1 MGFVL
6 STLRSTLG
14 SLARELR
21 QRPGFLLVAVIT
33 LGVGIGAN
41 VAIFTVVDAVLLRP
55 LPYAQPDRLVGVW
68 NDAPG
73 LKLRHFQQSY
83 GTYLLFRR
91 ENRVFEDLGL
101 YTQGAVTLA
110 GAQGPER
117 QQAARVTGSLFNV
130 LRVPAAL
137 GRTIQEADEKP
148 GAEKVVLLSDALWR
162 RRFGGDP
169 KVLGTTL
176 RVDGEAR
183 RIVGILPAGFRFPA
197 ADTELWAPFT
207 IDPAKLDPGS
217 FNYDALARLRPGI
230 TPRRAAREVSPL
242 VARIPEAYPD
252 SKITAGMIR
261 AAHFTVLVIPMLED
275 VVGDVE
281 RVLWVLLGSVG
292 CILLI
297 ACANVANLFLV
308 RAEARQRE
316 VAVRAA
322 LGASRGDVALLFLGE
337 SMALSLLGGLLGLAL
352 AWAGVRLLVS
362 LRPEGIPRL
371 DEIGVDGRSLLFA
384 LALALFSG
392 LLCGAF
398 AALRYGTPA
407 LASALKEGGRGG
419 TAGRE
424 RQLARNV
431 LVVFQ
436 VALALVL
443 LVFSGLMVK
452 SFWGL
457 RSVDPGLV
465 PQGVLTLRLDL
476 PAADYPNPPARLR
489 FLQRLLERV
498 RALPG
503 VASAASIHPLP
514 LSGSDTNGGYWFED
528 FPLAS
533 DAVPPILGNRFVSP
547 GYFQTMGIPVLQ
559 GRAFDRLDPSRQAP
573 REALVSRGMAQHFW
587 PGKSPLGHRLVNGF
601 PGPDNPWYTIVGVVG
616 DVHDRGL
623 EEKPTEG
630 VYFPMVR
637 YGEKDEDW
645 APASFALVVKGKLD
659 PVSLVTPVR
668 AAVRSLDPNLPLSE
682 VRPMTEVM
690 KRSMAQTSFTM
701 LLLVIAAAV
710 ALLLGGVGIYGV
722 VSYGVSQRTREIGVR
737 MALGAQ
743 RDDISIMVLRQG
755 LGVTLLGIALG
766 LACALLVTRLILALL
781 YGVSPTDPATLAA
794 VPVLLAAVALLAC
807 WVPARRAASVE
818 PLEAI
823 RAE

>member
-6 STLRSTLG
+6 STLRS
-14 SLARELR
+14 LARELR
-21 QRPGFLLVAVIT
+21 RRPGFLLVAVIT

-41 VAIFTVVDAVLLRP
+41 AAIFSVVDAVLLRP
-55 LPYAQPDRLVGVW
+55 LPYAQPERLVGVW

-73 LKLRHFQQSY
+73 LKLRHFQQSF
-83 GTYLLFRR
+83 GTYVLYRR
-91 ENRVFEDLGL
+91 DNRVFADLGI
-101 YTQGAVTLA
+101 YQDGAVTLA

-117 QQAARVTGSLFNV
+117 QTAAWVTGSIFSV
-130 LRVPAAL
+130 LKVPAAL

-148 GAEKVVLLSDALWR
+148 GAEKVVLLADPLWR

-169 KVLGTTL
+169 KVVGTTL
-176 RVDGEAR
+176 RVDGETR
-183 RIVGILPAGFRFPA
+183 RIVGILPAGFHFPA
-197 ADTELWAPFT
+197 AETEIWEPLT
-207 IDPAKLDPGS
+207 IDPAKIEPGS
-217 FNYDALARLRPGI
+217 FNYTALARLRPGI
-230 TPRRAAREVSPL
+230 SPARAAREVAPL
-242 VARIPEAYPD
+242 VWRIPEAYPD
-252 SKITAGMIR
+252 SKITPGMIR
-261 AAHFTVLVIPMLED
+261 GAQLTVLVIPMLRD

-308 RAEARQRE
+308 RAEGRQRE

-337 SMALSLLGGLLGLAL
+337 SVALALLGGVLGLAL

-371 DEIGVDGRSLLFA
+371 QEIGVDGRVLLFT
-384 LALALFSG
+384 LALALLSG
-392 LLCGAF
+392 LACGAF
-398 AALRYGTPA
+398 AALRYGSPA
-407 LASALKEGGRGG
+407 LAAALKEGGRGG

-457 RSVDPGLV
+457 RSVDPGFE
-465 PQGVLTLRLDL
+465 PRGVLTLRLDL
-476 PAADYPNPPARLR
+476 AATDYPNPPARLR
-489 FLQRLLERV
+489 FIPQLLERV

-503 VASAASIHPLP
+503 VVSAATIYPLP
-514 LSGSDTNGGYWFED
+514 LSGNDTNSGYWFED

-533 DAVPPILGNRFVSP
+533 DGVPPILGNRFVSP
-547 GYFQTMGIPVLQ
+547 DYFRTLGIPVIA
-559 GRAFDRLDPSRQAP
+559 GHAFERLDPARQAP
-573 REALVSRGMAQHFW
+573 REALVSRGLAQHFW
-587 PGKSPLGHRLVNGF
+587 PGQSPLGKRLVNGP
-601 PGPDNPWYTIVGVVG
+601 PGADNPWYTIVGVVG

-623 EEKPTEG
+623 EEKPVEG
-630 VYFPMVR
+630 VFFPMVR
-637 YGEKDEDW
+637 YGETEDAW
-645 APASFALVVKGKLD
+645 APESFALVVKGRGE
-659 PVSLVTPVR
+659 PASLAAPVR
-668 AAVRSLDPNLPLSE
+668 QAIRSLDPNLPISE
-682 VRPMTEVM
+682 MRPMIEVVT
-690 KRSMAQTSFTM
+690 RSMAQTSFTM
-701 LLLVIAAAV
+701 FLLVVAAAV

-722 VSYGVSQRTREIGVR
+722 ISYGVSQRTREIGVR
-737 MALGAQ
+737 MALGAK
-743 RDDISIMVLRQG
+743 RDDISRMVLKQG

-766 LACALLVTRLILALL
+766 LGAALLVTRLILALL